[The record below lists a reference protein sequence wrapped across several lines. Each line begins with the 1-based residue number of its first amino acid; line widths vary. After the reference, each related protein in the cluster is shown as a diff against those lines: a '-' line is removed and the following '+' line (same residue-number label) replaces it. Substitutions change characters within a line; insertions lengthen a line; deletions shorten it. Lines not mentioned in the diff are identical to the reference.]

1 MTITQIIGVI
11 FVCFFCCCCCF
22 KNLDHIGDLF
32 EINGKMRSW
41 ENLRAKLDLDDN
53 RKFYCRQIIHTISRA
68 WKETFLEPGNN
79 INNPIIN
86 KLNPLIT

>member
-11 FVCFFCCCCCF
+11 FVCFFFCCCCF

-41 ENLRAKLDLDDN
+41 ENLRAKLDLNDN
-53 RKFYCRQIIHTISRA
+53 
-68 WKETFLEPGNN
+68 GNFTVG
-79 INNPIIN
+79 
-86 KLNPLIT
+86 KLYTQSLVLGKKLF